1 MMHRSDAV
9 VNPAWLVN
17 TDTGDKA
24 MFGLSQI
31 ARHARRWHANHKR
44 AVMERTLLDLPLN
57 LQKDI
62 GWQAPRDHAL
72 GNRMNSDIH
81 ARPML

>member
-1 MMHRSDAV
+1 
-9 VNPAWLVN
+9 
-17 TDTGDKA
+17 

-31 ARHARRWHANHKR
+31 TRHARRWHANHKR
-44 AVMERTLLDLPLN
+44 AVLERTMLNLPLD

-62 GWQAPRDHAL
+62 GWQAPQDHAW
-72 GNRMNSDIH
+72 GNRKGSDIH

>member
-1 MMHRSDAV
+1 MHRSDAA

-17 TDTGDKA
+17 TDTGDEA
-24 MFGLSQI
+24 MFGLSQL

-44 AVMERTLLDLPLN
+44 AVMERTMLDLPLQ
-57 LQKDI
+57 LRKDI
-62 GWQAPRDHAL
+62 GWQAPQDHAARH
-72 GNRMNSDIH
+72 GKHSDIH

>member
-1 MMHRSDAV
+1 
-9 VNPAWLVN
+9 
-17 TDTGDKA
+17 

-44 AVMERTLLDLPLN
+44 AVMERTLLDLPLD

-62 GWQAPRDHAL
+62 GWQAPRDHES
-72 GNRMNSDIH
+72 GKRMRADIQ